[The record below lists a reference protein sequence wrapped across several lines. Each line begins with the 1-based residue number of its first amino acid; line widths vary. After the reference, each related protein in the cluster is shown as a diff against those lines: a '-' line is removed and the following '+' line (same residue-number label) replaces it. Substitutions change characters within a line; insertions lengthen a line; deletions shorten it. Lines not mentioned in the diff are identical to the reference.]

1 MYFKSL
7 IITLLLI
14 STNAFSI
21 DPFSNDLVIN
31 IDNPNF
37 RRFVIALPKFTRE
50 KGATSD
56 LAKKIEKLS
65 GEKLPKLINFSGLFN
80 QMSESAYSDILKD
93 LYNTNKAESSASWLK
108 DYKGM
113 SADDLS
119 TWKNLGVEGVV
130 LASIGQNRKNGTY
143 IIIKIYDI
151 AHGKEIK
158 AKLISEIK
166 NADFAIKKVADYIL
180 EAYTGKPGIFNS
192 KLAFVA
198 RKTKKSAK
206 QIYISDIDGT
216 NIEQITQGNQIH
228 ISPTWGPKGRYL
240 VYTSFEQRHMRLVLY
255 DTVTKTHK
263 KLTRRLGMNSGGN
276 FAPNGKVL
284 AYSAS
289 RGSDTEIFTISTQGT
304 NRRLLISGSGL
315 DVDPKFSPDG
325 KYIAFVSGRYGN
337 PHIFVGKL
345 KWVGVTPQ
353 VISDQRLTYAG
364 WYNSTPA
371 WSPDSDRILFG
382 GYDRDINR
390 YDIFIMDPDGRNLER
405 LTLKTGDNENPSWS
419 PNGQMIVFQSNRQ
432 GNANIKTKPQV
443 YFMMR
448 DGSRQQK
455 LPLPF
460 YDVQTPTW
468 SPQIQN

>member
-1 MYFKSL
+1 MLLRCLMVSL
-7 IITLLLI
+7 LSI
-14 STNAFSI
+14 SSIAFSLEGL
-21 DPFSNDLVIN
+21 NDELVVN

-37 RRFVIALPKFTRE
+37 RRLVIALPAFTRE
-50 KGATSD
+50 SSADSD
-56 LAKKIEKLS
+56 LAEKLEELS
-65 GEKLPKLINFSGLFN
+65 KEKLPALINFSGLFN
-80 QMSESAYSDILKD
+80 QMDESAYEGILSNIYKE
-93 LYNTNKAESSASWLK
+93 NKVKESADWLK
-108 DYKGM
+108 NYKVM
-113 SADDLS
+113 SGDSLS

-130 LASIGQNRKNGTY
+130 LASIGENRKSGVY
-143 IIIKIYDI
+143 IIVKIYDI

-158 AKLISEIK
+158 AKLISQIK
-166 NADFAIKKVADYIL
+166 DADYAIKMVADYIL
-180 EAYTGKPGIFNS
+180 EAFTGKPGIFNS

-198 RKTKKSAK
+198 RKDKKSAK
-206 QIYISDIDGT
+206 QIYISNIDGS
-216 NIEQITQGNQIH
+216 NIEQITQGEQIH
-228 ISPTWGPKGRYL
+228 ISPSWGPKGRYL

-255 DTVTKTHK
+255 DTVSKTHK

-276 FAPNGKVL
+276 FAPNGEVL

-289 RGSDTEIFTISTQGT
+289 RGSDTEIFTISNKGT

-325 KYIAFVSGRYGN
+325 KWIAFVSGRYGN

-345 KWVGVTPQ
+345 KWVGLTPQ
-353 VISDQRLTYAG
+353 VISDKRLTYAG

-405 LTLKTGDNENPSWS
+405 LTLKSGDNENPSWS
-419 PNGQMIVFQSNRQ
+419 PNGQMIVFQSNRK
-432 GNANIKTKPQV
+432 GTANIKTRAQV
-443 YFMMR
+443 FYMMR
-448 DGSRQQK
+448 DGSRQRK
-455 LPLPF
+455 LALPF

-468 SPQIQN
+468 SPQIAQ